1 MKAGT
6 SAWTPVTHSAQPP
19 WRRATRRYGPSMAYG
34 TTSRTN
40 MGIRQPPASRRGA
53 KPTRP
58 ASLVASGAR
67 RNSGRRGGPRHQGKS
82 AVTPDEVRLDDL
94 PERLVVDVGASFQAL
109 GAV

>member
-1 MKAGT
+1 
-6 SAWTPVTHSAQPP
+6 
-19 WRRATRRYGPSMAYG
+19 
-34 TTSRTN
+34 

-53 KPTRP
+53 NPTRP

-67 RNSGRRGGPRHQGKS
+67 RNSGRRGGALHQGTS

-109 GAV
+109 GAVPRDRLGLYRALLAVLPAAPADVAR